1 MYRKAKVAYV
11 QWLRP
16 YLRSQLALYVDERK
30 HWVTIVGIILDM
42 WLFLFQPRMLGKILH
57 NDTAKA
63 IYFFIS
69 LQKVRVDQSSPE
81 LVSVHPVGKVR
92 LDWTP
97 VRTDHFPVADRD
109 ASSHVSSCDIAR
121 ASLFTGHFT
130 IAVFIELLSERCC
143 VFQHLGQTTV
153 CLINWKKL
161 KQEAQWQ
168 LKDTVFRVTMVCD
181 VRGNDG
187 CVYPWG
193 A

>member
-69 LQKVRVDQSSPE
+69 LQKVRVDQPR
-81 LVSVHPVGKVR
+81 VSVSP
-92 LDWTP
+92 
-97 VRTDHFPVADRD
+97 
-109 ASSHVSSCDIAR
+109 SCR
-121 ASLFTGHFT
+121 
-130 IAVFIELLSERCC
+130 
-143 VFQHLGQTTV
+143 QGQTGLNTSKDRPLPCGRQRRFLS
-153 CLINWKKL
+153 CLIMWYCQSFPFYRTFHNSRIYRVAKWAL
-161 KQEAQWQ
+161 
-168 LKDTVFRVTMVCD
+168 LRLSTFRTNNCLPD
-181 VRGNDG
+181 
-187 CVYPWG
+187 
-193 A
+193 